1 VDDIDVLAK
10 ACTAFGLGTP
20 TGDACDVARGAM
32 GQGVRVDTDR
42 GSWAVKRL
50 FPWASIANA
59 EIDMTVQ
66 EAAARAGVPL
76 PRPIRSVNGNA
87 VEAVDG
93 ENYRVY
99 EWIEIASLPSSPA
112 SLELAGA
119 IGRTLATLHAMR
131 LPAAQRV
138 TPWLTTRP
146 PQERWR
152 ALAEQSTAASAPW
165 ASALAGALPI
175 LRALEPI
182 ADRSPV
188 GDPILCHNDLGP
200 GNVAHGSAGELI
212 VLDWEHAGPQAP
224 SQELG
229 YVLVAW
235 CTEGGSADA
244 AVARTLASGYRQ
256 VTPFP
261 ETPDIAMF
269 AGVACSTLNFIAGQI
284 HSALTSTDEHQRDFA
299 TANLSNLLERPL
311 TTEMLQTLADAVAT
325 A

>member
-1 VDDIDVLAK
+1 MDDVDVLAE
-10 ACTAFGLGTP
+10 ACAVFGLGTL
-20 TGDACDVARGAM
+20 GEARDVARGAM
-32 GQGVRVDTDR
+32 GQVMRVDTDR

-50 FPWASIANA
+50 FPWANIANA
-59 EIDMTVQ
+59 ETDMTIQ
-66 EAAARAGVPL
+66 EAAAIEGVPL

-87 VEAVDG
+87 VEAVNG

-112 SLELAGA
+112 GLELAGA
-119 IGRTLATLHAMR
+119 IGQTLATLHAMR
-131 LPAAQRV
+131 LPATQRV

-152 ALAEQSTAASAPW
+152 ALAEQSTAGPAPW

-175 LRALEPI
+175 LQALEPV

-188 GDPILCHNDLGP
+188 GEPILCHNDLGP
-200 GNVAHGSAGELI
+200 GNVAYGSAGELV

-235 CTEGGSADA
+235 CTAAGSADTA
-244 AVARTLASGYRQ
+244 AAQALAVGYRQ
-256 VTPFP
+256 IAPFP
-261 ETPDIAMF
+261 EPPDIAMF
-269 AGVACSTLNFIAGQI
+269 AGVACSTLNFTAGQI
-284 HSALTSTDEHQRDFA
+284 HSALTSTDEGQRDFA

-311 TTEMLQTLADAVAT
+311 TTEMLQALADAVENV
-325 A
+325 